1 MMNALEAIERME
13 KLRNRINAL
22 ARIVA
27 YMDDDRDFADDIDV
41 LKELQKYAE
50 SEYSNLAD
58 KLRSVNL

>member
-1 MMNALEAIERME
+1 MNAMEAIERID

-22 ARIVA
+22 ERVVS
-27 YMDDDRDFADDIDV
+27 YMDDDRDFRDEMAV
-41 LKELQKYAE
+41 LKELQRYAE